1 MQIADPP
8 SHPTPSP
15 VEFALEDLPFA
26 AVATHG
32 GGADALAALRRAMAL
47 DVVVGVSDVIGAGRD
62 PLLVAQAG
70 AIADW
75 LYTLSVDRLC
85 HLAEQPLLRV
95 WLADTRRARR
105 GDDTVGD
112 IDDLLGALPLL
123 FLSQLEQIDGARSD
137 WDIVVPATPRLAP
150 IDADQ
155 WILSGGAAPLRT
167 SASRLPELAT
177 RPRTRVLG
185 GIELLDPYAFPE
197 LFRPAAGAKPAG
209 VEPLLI
215 AGKLADGFD
224 LLLAAWPEAV
234 ADVRSCC
241 GAVIAV
247 DAPRRHVYSAST
259 RELPLVL
266 QLTLR
271 ADEHPTMVA
280 EALVHETAHV
290 KLDALD
296 HLAPLL
302 ENGEQEGFHHPWR
315 EDPRTLRGVL
325 LGAHAFLNV
334 ALFYQRMAAAGI
346 SPDEA
351 AREIAQRRREVAEAL
366 DTLDQHAVFTPAGQR
381 LFDRLVTANSR

>member
-8 SHPTPSP
+8 SQTTSSA
-15 VEFALEDLPFA
+15 VEFALDDLPFA

-32 GGADALAALRRAMAL
+32 AGADALDGLRRALAV
-47 DVVVGVSDVIGAGRD
+47 DVVVAVADVVSAGRD
-62 PLLVAQAG
+62 PVLVEQAG

-75 LYTLSVDRLC
+75 LCTLPVDRLC
-85 HLAEQPLLRV
+85 RLAEQPLLRV
-95 WLADTRRARR
+95 WLADTRRAQL
-105 GDDTVGD
+105 GDDAVGD

-123 FLSQLEQIDGARSD
+123 FLSQLAQIDSARAD
-137 WDIVVPATPRLAP
+137 WDIIVPATPRRAP
-150 IDADQ
+150 IDGDR
-155 WILSGGAAPLRT
+155 WIVSGDAAPLRSRASALSELT
-167 SASRLPELAT
+167 S

-197 LFRPAAGAKPAG
+197 LFRPSAGAQPAG
-209 VEPLLI
+209 LEPLLI

-224 LLLAAWPEAV
+224 LLLAAWPDAV
-234 ADVRSCC
+234 ADVRSSC

-247 DAPRRHVYSAST
+247 DAPRQHVYSAST
-259 RELPLVL
+259 RDLPLVL

-271 ADEHPTMVA
+271 ADERPTMVA

-302 ENGEQEGFHHPWR
+302 ENGADDGFRHPWR
-315 EDPRTLRGVL
+315 EDLRPLRGVL

-334 ALFYQRMAAAGI
+334 TLLYERMADAGI
-346 SPDEA
+346 NPDEA
-351 AREIAQRRREVAEAL
+351 AREIDQRRREVAEAL
-366 DTLDQHAVFTPAGQR
+366 DTLDQHAVFTPAGQQ
-381 LFDRLVTANSR
+381 LFERLVTANSR